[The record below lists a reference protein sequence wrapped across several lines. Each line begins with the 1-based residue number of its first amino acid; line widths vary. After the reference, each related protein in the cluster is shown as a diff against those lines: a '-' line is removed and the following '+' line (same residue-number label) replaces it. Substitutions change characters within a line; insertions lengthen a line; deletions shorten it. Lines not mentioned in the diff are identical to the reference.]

1 MEPVVAGLDKENKPY
16 ITGMDLIGA
25 AAPADNFVVAG
36 NNSES
41 LFGVCESMYK
51 KFRTRGVV

>member
-25 AAPADNFVVAG
+25 AAPTDNFVVAG
-36 NNSES
+36 NNSE
-41 LFGVCESMYK
+41 FVW
-51 KFRTRGVV
+51 RVRVDV